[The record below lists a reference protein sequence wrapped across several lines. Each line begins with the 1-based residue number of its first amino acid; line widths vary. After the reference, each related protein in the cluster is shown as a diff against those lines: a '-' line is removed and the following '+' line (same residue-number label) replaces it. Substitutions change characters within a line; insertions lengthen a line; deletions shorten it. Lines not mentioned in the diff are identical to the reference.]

1 MKADIMRIRRE
12 LDAYDKQ
19 NVIDIA
25 IRFLND
31 EQVVMIQHIIDATF
45 WMKLF
50 AQNKEEVA
58 EVKKACE
65 LAGI

>member
-31 EQVVMIQHIIDATF
+31 EQIV
-45 WMKLF
+45 KLSDLLSGGF
-50 AQNKEEVA
+50 DLYNLVKEGWTLEDIVG
-58 EVKKACE
+58 EKNE
-65 LAGI
+65 

>member
-19 NVIDIA
+19 DVIDIA

-31 EQVVMIQHIIDATF
+31 EQVV
-45 WMKLF
+45 KLSDLLSGGF
-50 AQNKEEVA
+50 DLYNLVTEGWTLEDIVGEKNE
-58 EVKKACE
+58 
-65 LAGI
+65 

>member
-19 NVIDIA
+19 DIIDIA

-31 EQVVMIQHIIDATF
+31 EQVV
-45 WMKLF
+45 KLSDLLSGGF
-50 AQNKEEVA
+50 DLYNLVIEGWTLEDIVGEKNE
-58 EVKKACE
+58 
-65 LAGI
+65 